1 MRFCVWFLY
10 IYIYIYIYA
19 YIHIYRYIHMFI
31 FHLKKLPLTRQNY
44 GIFHDF
50 SVWGFG
56 CLRQPQRLHALSPC
70 LALHGL
76 PFVSE
81 SRLSYGIFQNLCV
94 FNTNV
99 NKNTDDP
106 HEVRIQVLPAAC
118 AGDQACALVERPV
131 FPCCRPT
138 SPGRN
143 PPEIQT

>member
-1 MRFCVWFLY
+1 MKGDGDGERGLY
-10 IYIYIYIYA
+10 SNV
-19 YIHIYRYIHMFI
+19 FI

-94 FNTNV
+94 F
-99 NKNTDDP
+99 
-106 HEVRIQVLPAAC
+106 
-118 AGDQACALVERPV
+118 V
-131 FPCCRPT
+131 FGFYIYIHLYIYIHT
-138 SPGRN
+138 Y
-143 PPEIQT
+143 I